1 MKNRL
6 IEAGKLLLGMIAFLG
21 PTTRTRP
28 RARRGVTLAGTVTA
42 TDAEAKLEMLL
53 ESMPV
58 NLWSTDR
65 ELNITFSQG
74 GGLKALDINTGEYVG
89 MNLTTV
95 LGTTDPNYEP
105 LAASQRA
112 LNGDSARY
120 DMNWRGRSFETRIEP
135 MRAADGSIIGTV
147 GLAVDVTERRELGE
161 ALDTQHVYFQELF
174 ESAPVAVVI
183 LDENDKVL
191 RINSEFTRIFG
202 YGTDEVL
209 GRRINDLIVP
219 DELRQ
224 EGLDMT
230 AQVASGETL
239 NRESLRRRKDGTTL
253 WVSIVARPFKVGD
266 EPSRVYGMYH
276 DISDHKRAEE
286 ELRALSLVDALT
298 GLPNRRAFITL
309 SDQALKWAA
318 RIGKEVLLVFIDVD
332 NLKQINDTH
341 GHLAGD
347 HALMDSARVLRE
359 TFREADIVARLGG
372 DEFIALI
379 TADSAE
385 AGKLV
390 MGRLQARVAAHNA
403 SGERPFALGLSI
415 GFTHAKAAGARLLDL
430 MERAD
435 ASLYEQKRSR
445 EGGAQALSL

>member
-1 MKNRL
+1 MRKRFL
-6 IEAGKLLLGMIAFLG
+6 RAGKFVLGVMALLSPRRGKSRA
-21 PTTRTRP
+21 RTRSP
-28 RARRGVTLAGTVTA
+28 HVTPEAE
-42 TDAEAKLEMLL
+42 AEAKLAILL
-53 ESMPV
+53 GSMPV
-58 NLWSTDR
+58 SVWATDR
-65 ELNITFSQG
+65 DLRITFNQG
-74 GGLKALDINTGEYVG
+74 GGLKALGIKPGEHAG
-89 MNLTTV
+89 QNLRVV
-95 LGTTDPNYEP
+95 LGTTDPGYAP
-105 LAASQRA
+105 LAASLKA
-112 LNGDSARY
+112 LEGESARY
-120 DMNWRGRSFETRIEP
+120 EMQWRNRSFETRIEP
-135 MRAADGSIIGTV
+135 LRDADGSITGTV
-147 GLAVDVTERRELGE
+147 GLAVDVTERRELNE
-161 ALDTQHVYFQELF
+161 ALQTQSIYFQELF
-174 ESAPVAVVI
+174 DSAPVAIVI
-183 LDENDKVL
+183 LDEDDRVL

-202 YGTDEVL
+202 YGADEVL

-219 DELRQ
+219 DELRD

-276 DISDHKRAEE
+276 DISDRKRAEE

-318 RIGKEVLLVFIDVD
+318 RIGKEILLIFIDVD

-347 HALMDSARVLRE
+347 RALVDTARVLRE

-379 TADSAE
+379 TADDEE

-390 MGRLQARVAAHNA
+390 MGRLQARIATHNETA
-403 SGERPFALGLSI
+403 DRPYVLGLSI
-415 GFTHAKAAGARLLDL
+415 GFTHAKADGARLLEL

-445 EGGAQALSL
+445 N

>member
-1 MKNRL
+1 MTNRFL
-6 IEAGKLLLGMIAFLG
+6 GAGKSVLGKMAFLFSPG
-21 PTTRTRP
+21 KARQ
-28 RARRGVTLAGTVTA
+28 RAREEQSRLSPET
-42 TDAEAKLEMLL
+42 EAKLEILL
-53 ESMPV
+53 GSMPV
-58 NLWSTDR
+58 NVWSTDR
-65 ELNITFSQG
+65 ELNINFNQG
-74 GGLKALDINTGEYVG
+74 GGLRALGIKPGEHAG
-89 MNLTTV
+89 LNLTTV
-95 LGTTDPNYEP
+95 LGTSDPGFAP
-105 LAASQRA
+105 LAASLRA
-112 LNGDSARY
+112 LNGESARY
-120 DMNWRGRSFETRIEP
+120 DMQWKNRAFETRIEP
-135 MRAADGSIIGTV
+135 LRDGDGSVIGTV
-147 GLAVDVTERRELGE
+147 GLAIDVTERRELDE
-161 ALDTQHVYFQELF
+161 ALKTQNIYFQELF
-174 ESAPVAVVI
+174 ESAPVAIVI
-183 LDENDKVL
+183 LDENDRVL

-202 YGTDEVL
+202 YSADEAL

-219 DELRQ
+219 DELRD
-224 EGLDMT
+224 EGLGMT

-253 WVSIVARPFKVGD
+253 WVAIVARPFKVGD

-276 DISDHKRAEE
+276 DISDRKRAEE

-318 RIGKEVLLVFIDVD
+318 RMGKEILLIFIDVD

-347 HALMDSARVLRE
+347 HALVDTARVLRE

-379 TADSAE
+379 SADSEA

-390 MGRLQARVAAHNA
+390 MSRLEARVASHNQIA
-403 SGERPFALGLSI
+403 DRPYVLGLSI
-415 GFTHAKAAGARLLDL
+415 GFTHARAEGARLLDL

-445 EGGAQALSL
+445 A

>member
-1 MKNRL
+1 MTIRFPV
-6 IEAGKLLLGMIAFLG
+6 AGKIALGLLAFLRRPEKG
-21 PTTRTRP
+21 GRGP
-28 RARRGVTLAGTVTA
+28 RAGVRGGSET
-42 TDAEAKLEMLL
+42 EAKLEILL
-53 ESMPV
+53 GSMPV
-58 NLWSTDR
+58 NVWSTDR
-65 ELNITFSQG
+65 ELNINFSQG
-74 GGLKALDINTGEYVG
+74 GGLKALGMKPGENAG
-89 MNLTTV
+89 KNLTTV
-95 LGTTDPNYEP
+95 LGSSDPGFAP
-105 LAASQRA
+105 LAASLRA
-112 LNGDSARY
+112 LKGESARY
-120 DMNWRGRSFETRIEP
+120 ELEWRNRYFETRIEP
-135 MRAADGSIIGTV
+135 LHSNSGEIIGTV
-147 GLAVDVTERRELGE
+147 GLAIDVTERRALDE
-161 ALDTQHVYFQELF
+161 ALKTQNVYFQELF
-174 ESAPVAVVI
+174 ESAPVAIVI
-183 LDENDKVL
+183 LDENDRVI

-202 YGTDEVL
+202 YGAEEIL

-239 NRESLRRRKDGTTL
+239 ERESLRRRKDGTTL

-266 EPSRVYGMYH
+266 EPGRVYGMYH
-276 DISDHKRAEE
+276 DISDRKRAEE

-309 SDQALKWAA
+309 SDQAMKWAA
-318 RIGKEVLLVFIDVD
+318 RVGKDVLLIFIDVD
-332 NLKQINDTH
+332 NLKLINDTH

-347 HALMDSARVLRE
+347 RALVDTARVLRE

-379 TADSAE
+379 SADNEE

-390 MGRLQARVAAHNA
+390 MGRLQARVAAHNQA
-403 SGERPFALGLSI
+403 GDRPYSLGLSI
-415 GFTHAKAAGARLLDL
+415 GFTHSKAEGARLLDL

-445 EGGAQALSL
+445 V

>member
-1 MKNRL
+1 MTNRFL
-6 IEAGKLLLGMIAFLG
+6 GAGKFLLGLFGFLVPARKTG
-21 PTTRTRP
+21 ARTRGRSVRP
-28 RARRGVTLAGTVTA
+28 PS
-42 TDAEAKLEMLL
+42 DADAKLEILL
-53 ESMPV
+53 GAMPV
-58 NLWSTDR
+58 NVWSTDR
-65 ELNITFSQG
+65 ELNINFNQG
-74 GGLKALDINTGEYVG
+74 GGLKALGIKPGEHAG
-89 MNLTTV
+89 LNLKTV
-95 LGTTDPNYEP
+95 LGSNDPAFAP
-105 LAASQRA
+105 LAASLRA
-112 LNGDSARY
+112 LRGESARY
-120 DMNWRGRSFETRIEP
+120 EMNWRNRSFETRIEP
-135 MRAADGSIIGTV
+135 LRSPDGEVIGTV
-147 GLAVDVTERRELGE
+147 GLAIDVTERRELDD
-161 ALDTQHVYFQELF
+161 ALKTQNVYFQELF
-174 ESAPVAVVI
+174 ESAPVAIVV
-183 LDENDKVL
+183 LDENDRVL

-202 YGTDEVL
+202 YGPDEIL

-230 AQVASGETL
+230 MSVASGETL
-239 NRESLRRRKDGTTL
+239 NSESLRRRKDGTTL

-276 DISDHKRAEE
+276 DISDRKRAEE

-318 RIGKEVLLVFIDVD
+318 RIGKEVLLIFIDVD

-347 HALMDSARVLRE
+347 RALVDTARVLRE

-379 TADSAE
+379 TADTEE

-390 MGRLQARVAAHNA
+390 MGRLQARVAAHNQT
-403 SGERPFALGLSI
+403 GDRPYTLGLSI
-415 GFTHAKAAGARLLDL
+415 GFTHSKAEGARLLDL

-435 ASLYEQKRSR
+435 ASLYEQKRGR
-445 EGGAQALSL
+445 A

>member
-1 MKNRL
+1 MALLAPRKAARRAR
-6 IEAGKLLLGMIAFLG
+6 IGESDGRPDTEASLDFLLGA
-21 PTTRTRP
+21 
-28 RARRGVTLAGTVTA
+28 
-42 TDAEAKLEMLL
+42 
-53 ESMPV
+53 MPV
-58 NLWSTDR
+58 NVWSTDR
-65 ELNITFSQG
+65 DLNIKFNEG
-74 GGLKALDINTGEYVG
+74 GGLKALGIKPGEHAG
-89 MNLTTV
+89 RNLRV
-95 LGTTDPNYEP
+95 ILGTSDPSYAP
-105 LAASQRA
+105 LAASLRA
-112 LNGDSARY
+112 LTGESARY
-120 DMNWRGRSFETRIEP
+120 QMHWRNRSFETRIEP
-135 MRAADGSIIGTV
+135 LRDGGGAIVGTV
-147 GLAVDVTERRELGE
+147 GLAIDVTERRDLDE
-161 ALDTQHVYFQELF
+161 ALKTQNVYFQELF
-174 ESAPVAVVI
+174 ESAPVAIVI
-183 LDENDKVL
+183 LDENDRVL

-202 YGTDEVL
+202 YGADEIL

-219 DELRQ
+219 DELRN
-224 EGLDMT
+224 EGLEMT

-276 DISDHKRAEE
+276 DISDRKRAEE

-318 RIGKEVLLVFIDVD
+318 RIGKEILLIFVDVD

-347 HALMDSARVLRE
+347 RALVDTARVLRE

-379 TADSAE
+379 TADDEE

-403 SGERPFALGLSI
+403 TADRPYVLGLSI
-415 GFTHAKAAGARLLDL
+415 GFTHAKADGARLLDL

-445 EGGAQALSL
+445 P

>member
-1 MKNRL
+1 MFASLGMTRGARRRARKEQQRDSEMNAQL
-6 IEAGKLLLGMIAFLG
+6 EILLG
-21 PTTRTRP
+21 
-28 RARRGVTLAGTVTA
+28 
-42 TDAEAKLEMLL
+42 
-53 ESMPV
+53 SMPV
-58 NLWSTDR
+58 NVWSTDR
-65 ELNITFSQG
+65 ELNINFNKG
-74 GGLKALDINTGEYVG
+74 GGLKALGIKPGEHAG

-95 LGTTDPNYEP
+95 LGTSDPGYAPLSASLNALKGQSTRYE
-105 LAASQRA
+105 
-112 LNGDSARY
+112 
-120 DMNWRGRSFETRIEP
+120 MEWRERSFETRIEP
-135 MRAADGSIIGTV
+135 LRNDAGEIIGTV
-147 GLAVDVTERRELGE
+147 GLAVDVTERRDLNE
-161 ALDTQHVYFQELF
+161 ALKTQSVYFQELF
-174 ESAPVAVVI
+174 ESAPVAIVI
-183 LDENDKVL
+183 LDENDRVL
-191 RINSEFTRIFG
+191 RINNEFTRIFG
-202 YGTDEVL
+202 YGADEAV

-253 WVSIVARPFKVGD
+253 WVSIVARPFKVAD

-276 DISDHKRAEE
+276 DISDQKRAEE
-286 ELRALSLVDALT
+286 ELRALSLVDSLT

-318 RIGKEVLLVFIDVD
+318 RIGKEVLLIFIDVD

-347 HALMDSARVLRE
+347 RALVDTARVLRE

-372 DEFIALI
+372 DEFIAMI
-379 TADSAE
+379 TADNAD
-385 AGKLV
+385 AGTLV
-390 MGRLQARVAAHNA
+390 MARLHTRVATLNQ

-415 GFTHAKAAGARLLDL
+415 GFTHAKADGARLLDR

-435 ASLYEQKRSR
+435 ASLYERKRSR
-445 EGGAQALSL
+445 Q

>member
-1 MKNRL
+1 MTHRFL
-6 IEAGKLLLGMIAFLG
+6 GAGKILPGILAFFGL
-21 PTTRTRP
+21 PWK
-28 RARRGVTLAGTVTA
+28 ARRSARGGNHQVSGDTA
-42 TDAEAKLEMLL
+42 AKAEILL

-58 NLWSTDR
+58 SVWSTDR
-65 ELNITFSQG
+65 ELNIHFNQG
-74 GGLKALDINTGEYVG
+74 GGLKALGIRQGEHVG
-89 MNLTTV
+89 LNLKTV
-95 LGTTDPNYEP
+95 LGTDDPDFTP
-105 LAASQRA
+105 LAASLRA
-112 LNGDSARY
+112 LKGESARY
-120 DMNWRGRSFETRIEP
+120 HMEWGQRSFETIIEP
-135 MRAADGSIIGTV
+135 LRDSEGTVTGTV
-147 GLAVDVTERRELGE
+147 GLALDVTERRDLDD
-161 ALDTQHVYFQELF
+161 ALNAQNVYFQELF
-174 ESAPVAVVI
+174 ESAPVAIVV
-183 LDENDKVL
+183 LDENDQVI
-191 RINSEFTRIFG
+191 RINGEFTRIFG
-202 YGTDEVL
+202 YSADEVL

-253 WVSIVARPFKVGD
+253 WVSIVARPFKIGD

-276 DISDHKRAEE
+276 DISDRKRAEE

-318 RIGKEVLLVFIDVD
+318 RIGKEILLIFIDVD

-347 HALMDSARVLRE
+347 RALVDTARALRE

-372 DEFIALI
+372 DEFIVLL
-379 TADSAE
+379 TADSDE
-385 AGKLV
+385 AAKLV
-390 MGRLQARVAAHNA
+390 MDRLQARIAIHNQA
-403 SGERPFALGLSI
+403 GNRPYALGLSI
-415 GFTHAKAAGARLLDL
+415 GFTRAKAEGARLLDL

-435 ASLYEQKRSR
+435 ASLYERKRARS
-445 EGGAQALSL
+445 

>member
-1 MKNRL
+1 MTKRFL
-6 IEAGKLLLGMIAFLG
+6 GAGKFMLGVMTFLFSPRKAG
-21 PTTRTRP
+21 Q
-28 RARRGVTLAGTVTA
+28 RARDRRPETLPET
-42 TDAEAKLEMLL
+42 EAKLAILL
-53 ESMPV
+53 GSMPV
-58 NLWSTDR
+58 NVWSTDR
-65 ELNITFSQG
+65 ELNINFNQG
-74 GGLKALDINTGEYVG
+74 GGLKVLGIKPGEHAGV
-89 MNLTTV
+89 NLTTV
-95 LGTTDPNYEP
+95 LGTSDPGFAP
-105 LAASQRA
+105 LAASLQA
-112 LNGDSARY
+112 LKGESARY
-120 DMNWRGRSFETRIEP
+120 EMHWRNRAFETRIEP
-135 MRAADGSIIGTV
+135 LRDDDGSIVGTV
-147 GLAVDVTERRELGE
+147 GLAIDVTERRDLDE
-161 ALDTQHVYFQELF
+161 ALKTQNVYFQELF
-174 ESAPVAVVI
+174 ESAPVAIVI
-183 LDENDKVL
+183 LDENDRVL
-191 RINSEFTRIFG
+191 RINAEFTRIFG
-202 YGTDEVL
+202 YAADEVL

-219 DELRQ
+219 DELRD

-253 WVSIVARPFKVGD
+253 WVSIVARPFKVAD

-276 DISDHKRAEE
+276 DISDRKRAEE

-318 RIGKEVLLVFIDVD
+318 RIGKEVLLIFIDVD

-347 HALMDSARVLRE
+347 RALVDTARVLRE

-379 TADSAE
+379 TSDNE
-385 AGKLV
+385 QAGKLV
-390 MGRLQARVAAHNA
+390 MGRLQTRVAAHNA
-403 SGERPFALGLSI
+403 SGDRPYTLGLSI
-415 GFTHAKAAGARLLDL
+415 GFTHAKADGARLLDL

-445 EGGAQALSL
+445 L